1 MDQAT
6 LVEVQIQDGKRLI
19 DRLVEEGVRVTA
31 AAWIKEGDGGMW
43 YLYLATPLV
52 TEEEGKEPAYG
63 RVNEVIRQMP
73 APFWVD
79 PFDIKVVSP
88 KHRIA
93 QAIADVN
100 RRQAWSS
107 ALRYGFEGRQVGGVG
122 IDSAYVYPSI
132 APADKSPSSG
142 TK

>member
-19 DRLVEEGVRVTA
+19 DRLLEEAVPVTV

-52 TEEEGKEPAYG
+52 TEEEGKKPAYG
-63 RVNEVIRQMP
+63 RVNEVIRRMP

-79 PFDIKVVSP
+79 SFDIKVISP

-107 ALRYGFEGRQVGGVG
+107 ALRSGLAGGLGGGVS
-122 IDSAYVYPSI
+122 IESAYVYPSI
-132 APADKSPSSG
+132 SPAANAWSSANE
-142 TK
+142 